1 MTDDHA
7 LGAQTATDNHP
18 PVALVTGAAGGIGR
32 ATVARFR
39 AAGWRVYAT
48 DADETAL
55 ANVDWDTVTTPE
67 PGTDTPEPGSD
78 APGTVVTAPL
88 DVTDAADRDRVLDRI
103 ATADGRL
110 DCLVNLAGYALP
122 GAVLDTDPAAVR
134 QLYEVLVH
142 GPTALVRR
150 AFELLVAAGG
160 RVVTVTS
167 SLWWAAFPGTGHY
180 GAAKAAAARTTEA
193 LRIECLDT
201 PVSATTVEPA
211 WVDTPFESRAADRL
225 PAPERRRAA
234 FDRTYWFHETGRLLD
249 GGPAAVTPARVART
263 VYRAATAT
271 RPRGVYP
278 VGLPAFALRL
288 AGLLPTAFADPV
300 RTAVATAVTRLRSA
314 RERLREW
321 GQR

>member
-7 LGAQTATDNHP
+7 CEQTATNTHL

-32 ATVARFR
+32 TTVARFR

-48 DADETAL
+48 DVDEAEL
-55 ANVDWDTVTTPE
+55 AAVDWASVAADVATSET
-67 PGTDTPEPGSD
+67 GTDP
-78 APGTVVTAPL
+78 PGTVLTAPL
-88 DVTDAADRDRVLDRI
+88 DVTDAADRDRVLDRV
-103 ATADGRL
+103 ATEVGRL

-122 GAVLDTDPAAVR
+122 GAVLDTEPAAVR

-167 SLWWAAFPGTGHY
+167 SLWWAMFPGVGHY

-211 WVDTPFESRAADRL
+211 WVDTPFETRADDRL
-225 PAPERRRAA
+225 PDPAQRRAA
-234 FDRTYWFHETGRLLD
+234 FDRTYRFHEVGRLLD
-249 GGPAAVTPARVART
+249 GGPAAVPPERVART

-271 RPRGVYP
+271 RPRAVYP

-288 AGLLPTAFADPV
+288 IGLLPTALADPA
-300 RTAVATAVTRLRSA
+300 RTAVATAVTWFRSA

-321 GQR
+321 RRR